1 MIPVY
6 MQLEHGPYI
15 RTLRGF
21 VAEDAREKDIIE
33 QFCAIFDRVT
43 INRSERCWIVVILD
57 A

>member
-1 MIPVY
+1 MVPVY

-21 VAEDAREKDIIE
+21 VAEDAREKDIVE
-33 QFCAIFDRVT
+33 RFCAIFDRVMV
-43 INRSERCWIVVILD
+43 NRGERCWIVVVLD